1 MFSARLN
8 AKPFYKENYEALIIR
23 ISTLYDRVRT
33 RGRERGGDTG
43 AGGKQSAFVRNTTKY
58 WQVGFYFITRKK
70 KKKVLTKMSIGYTRI
85 TLLN

>member
-8 AKPFYKENYEALIIR
+8 AKPFYKENYESLIIR

-33 RGRERGGDTG
+33 RGKQRGGDSG

-58 WQVGFYFITRKK
+58 WYEHFLIVIYMYIYITP
-70 KKKVLTKMSIGYTRI
+70 I
-85 TLLN
+85 

>member
-8 AKPFYKENYEALIIR
+8 RNPFHKENYDAMIVR

-33 RGRERGGDTG
+33 RGRERGGDSG

-58 WQVGFYFITRKK
+58 WQVTFVTH
-70 KKKVLTKMSIGYTRI
+70 KMMRLAYASSIIGYILT
-85 TLLN
+85 TSPSSS

>member
-33 RGRERGGDTG
+33 RGKQRGGDSG

-58 WQVGFYFITRKK
+58 WQVTIIHIHT
-70 KKKVLTKMSIGYTRI
+70 
-85 TLLN
+85 TLFANTHIQGPS